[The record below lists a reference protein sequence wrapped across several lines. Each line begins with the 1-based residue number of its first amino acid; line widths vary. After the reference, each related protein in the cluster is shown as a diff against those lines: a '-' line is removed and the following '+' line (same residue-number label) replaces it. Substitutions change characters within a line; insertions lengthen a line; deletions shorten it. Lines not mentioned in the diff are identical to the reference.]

1 VSANDRKQNSFWPYR
16 HFGRGFMKCPAII
29 TLLKQLVYKQGQS
42 KERKNLGLRNIG
54 LHNFVLILWGVKL
67 FIFLEI
73 PNM

>member
-1 VSANDRKQNSFWPYR
+1 
-16 HFGRGFMKCPAII
+16 MKCPAII

-54 LHNFVLILWGVKL
+54 LNNFVLILWGVKL
-67 FIFLEI
+67 FIFVEI